1 MSTASATD
9 IVKYLGS
16 MSSMLSKGDRTASG
30 ETDDK
35 TPEELPQKEGMA
47 ALSTDGRAIA
57 NAVFT
62 SVHAKMPA
70 ELLAMSDAY
79 DATQA
84 CTRMAKLYNRDRK
97 DFYDLASR
105 DLDTRKSRL
114 AYKQGLILAM
124 LSETKEAKA
133 AQITAEAQT
142 TTEG

>member
-70 ELLAMSDAY
+70 ELLAKGLN
-79 DATQA
+79 
-84 CTRMAKLYNRDRK
+84 RMEGSYYRGRQSLGARADEAASERLLGQPQ
-97 DFYDLASR
+97 DFQ
-105 DLDTRKSRL
+105 KRL
-114 AYKQGLILAM
+114 L
-124 LSETKEAKA
+124 EKA
-133 AQITAEAQT
+133 AKVTPEQLREVARKYLLVDKMYEVTLLP
-142 TTEG
+142 

>member
-1 MSTASATD
+1 MSIASATD

-84 CTRMAKLYNRDRK
+84 CTRMAGCITGTARIFMTLPPGTSIR
-97 DFYDLASR
+97 ASR
-105 DLDTRKSRL
+105 GSHTSR
-114 AYKQGLILAM
+114 G
-124 LSETKEAKA
+124 
-133 AQITAEAQT
+133 
-142 TTEG
+142 

>member
-1 MSTASATD
+1 MSIASATD

-47 ALSTDGRAIA
+47 

-84 CTRMAKLYNRDRK
+84 CTRMARLYNRDRK

-124 LSETKEAKA
+124 LSGTKEAKA